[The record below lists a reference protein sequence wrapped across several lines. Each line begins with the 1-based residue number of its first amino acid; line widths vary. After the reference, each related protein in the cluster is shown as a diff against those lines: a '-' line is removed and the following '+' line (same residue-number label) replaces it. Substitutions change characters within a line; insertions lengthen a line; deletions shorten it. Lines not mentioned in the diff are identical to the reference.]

1 MIDDYEKNPIII
13 IPAYCPDEKLLD
25 LIYEIRKKV
34 KFPIVIVDDGNED
47 KYNNIFIL
55 AQKINNCLVY
65 HNKFN
70 MGKGAALKNGVKY
83 ARIKYPYNSGYITCD
98 ADGQHSVEDII
109 SIAKV
114 LMDNKN
120 CLILGVR
127 DFSLDNVPK
136 KSRIGNLISS
146 IGFYLITGTKCYDT
160 QTGLRGIQREHEDI
174 FLSVSGDRYEFE
186 MNFLTTISKMKIEI
200 REVKIKTI
208 YIDENKSSHYRPLK
222 DSLLIFG
229 GLLKYTISSL
239 LSAIIDLGF
248 FTFLNITIFKYIS
261 FGLLISTIV
270 ARVCSGVVNFILNQK
285 WVFNGNKTVGEA
297 IKYAI
302 LFITQMIA
310 SGLLVTVITPVL
322 RNATVAKILVD
333 SILFILSYI
342 IQKNII
348 FRKKQNKD
356 KKEVHIIND

>member
-1 MIDDYEKNPIII
+1 MIDDYEKKPIII
-13 IPAYCPDEKLLD
+13 IPAYCPDEKLLN
-25 LIYEIRKKV
+25 LIWEIREKV
-34 KFPIVIVDDGNED
+34 EFPIIVVDDGSGKEYENV
-47 KYNNIFIL
+47 FML
-55 AQKINNCLVY
+55 AEKINNCLIF
-65 HNKFN
+65 HNEVN

-83 ARIKYPYNSGYITCD
+83 AMIKYPYNSGYITCD
-98 ADGQHSVEDII
+98 ADGQHKAEDILAV
-109 SIAKV
+109 AKE
-114 LMDNKN
+114 LIENKN

-146 IGFYLITGTKCYDT
+146 IGFYFITGTKCYDT

-174 FLSVSGDRYEFE
+174 LLSVPGDRYEFE
-186 MNFLTTISKMKIEI
+186 MNFLITVSKMKKEI
-200 REVKIKTI
+200 REVNIKTI

-222 DSLLIFG
+222 DSLLIFS

-239 LSAIIDLGF
+239 LSAIIDLGI
-248 FTFLNITIFKYIS
+248 FTILNITIFKYIS

-270 ARVCSGVVNFILNQK
+270 ARVCSGVVNFTLNQK

-322 RNATVAKILVD
+322 LNATVAKILVD

-348 FRKKQNKD
+348 FRKKQNND